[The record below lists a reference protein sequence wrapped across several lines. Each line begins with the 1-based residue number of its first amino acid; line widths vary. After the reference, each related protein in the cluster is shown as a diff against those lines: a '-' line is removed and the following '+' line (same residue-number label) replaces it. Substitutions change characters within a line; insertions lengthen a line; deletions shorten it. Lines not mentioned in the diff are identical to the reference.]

1 MRFYIR
7 TWKKMFTGRD
17 GMVRVGSW
25 IICVL
30 FLIGVLAG
38 SSDSIARLNASQL
51 ARLDVPQRVRAI
63 TAPRR
68 DITLSFV
75 QPGRIAKVH
84 FTEGQWVKAGQV
96 LVQQD
101 DSVEQIKLAQLKAA
115 SEDTTQIQAS
125 EASLAQK
132 RVDLKKLEKA
142 ASLNAATELEVEHA
156 KLDVKMADLSLQ
168 LAKFEHEQAGRQYD
182 EVRVQVEKMRL
193 VSPIDGR
200 IEKIHVEAGESIN
213 ALTDVV
219 RVVQIDPLWIDVPVP
234 LIQAMD
240 LTTGKK
246 ATVEFTSPNRA
257 SVEGNIIF
265 IAAVADAASGTLRVT
280 IEVSNKSNRPAGEH
294 VEIIFP
300 PSRK

>member
-1 MRFYIR
+1 MR
-7 TWKKMFTGRD
+7 TGKKIFTGRD
-17 GMVRVGSW
+17 AMVRVGFW

-30 FLIGVLAG
+30 FLLGLPSG
-38 SSDSIARLNASQL
+38 SLDSIARLDASQP
-51 ARLDVPQRVRAI
+51 AQLDAPQRVRAI
-63 TAPRR
+63 TTPSS
-68 DITLSFV
+68 DITLSYV

-84 FTEGQWVKAGQV
+84 FVEGAWVKTGQV

-101 DSVEQIKLAQLKAA
+101 DSVEQIQLAQLKAA

-156 KLDVKMADLSLQ
+156 RLSVRMADLSLQ
-168 LAKFEHEQAGRQYD
+168 LAKFEHEQAGRRYD
-182 EVRVQVEKMRL
+182 EVKMQVEKMRL

-200 IEKIHVEAGESIN
+200 IEKIDVEAGESIN

-240 LTTGKK
+240 LTIGKK

-280 IEVSNKSNRPAGEH
+280 IEVPNKSNRPAGEH